1 VIEQQEHPRAA
12 SGLLMTTTELR
23 QPCDDAA
30 PSLGGAIAA
39 YQAALDDLSQ
49 ETPDSQ
55 PKVIRVLIA
64 RDAVAQVA
72 SIAPPL
78 APEEFCRFSEL
89 DAQLKANA
97 ARIDRLVGR
106 STLAGWR
113 ETRQPPAG
121 TWWWSLDE
129 RAAAAESKPSPFWAI
144 LAGLF
149 LALSL
154 SLTAEIARRFLS
166 GGADFFSV
174 FSTVSQGLLALLAGS
189 TFTQAGRQAVEGAL
203 SRLGIERSIQDGW
216 KMGLALAVLLVVL
229 GLRFSLPII
238 ARLYNNHAA
247 RLQQNG
253 SVTSAIENYQRAIS
267 LDADYAEAHYNLGTA
282 YEDVL
287 EYDKAISEYQTALIA
302 DRRFSHVTNNLARL
316 YILRRASPSSYSSA
330 LQLVNDELNRS
341 PKERNLEYSLYKNR
355 GWAYLGL
362 NLHELAERDL
372 RHALTLRADG
382 AAAHCLLAQV
392 LEAQE
397 KPTEALAAWE
407 LCLAYDRH
415 DFVDA
420 IWLGTAETR
429 LIRGG
434 RQ

>member
-1 VIEQQEHPRAA
+1 
-12 SGLLMTTTELR
+12 
-23 QPCDDAA
+23 
-30 PSLGGAIAA
+30 
-39 YQAALDDLSQ
+39 
-49 ETPDSQ
+49 
-55 PKVIRVLIA
+55 
-64 RDAVAQVA
+64 
-72 SIAPPL
+72 
-78 APEEFCRFSEL
+78 
-89 DAQLKANA
+89 
-97 ARIDRLVGR
+97 
-106 STLAGWR
+106 
-113 ETRQPPAG
+113 
-121 TWWWSLDE
+121 
-129 RAAAAESKPSPFWAI
+129 
-144 LAGLF
+144 
-149 LALSL
+149 
-154 SLTAEIARRFLS
+154 
-166 GGADFFSV
+166 
-174 FSTVSQGLLALLAGS
+174 
-189 TFTQAGRQAVEGAL
+189 
-203 SRLGIERSIQDGW
+203 
-216 KMGLALAVLLVVL
+216 
-229 GLRFSLPII
+229 
-238 ARLYNNHAA
+238 
-247 RLQQNG
+247 
-253 SVTSAIENYQRAIS
+253 VTSAIENYQRAIS